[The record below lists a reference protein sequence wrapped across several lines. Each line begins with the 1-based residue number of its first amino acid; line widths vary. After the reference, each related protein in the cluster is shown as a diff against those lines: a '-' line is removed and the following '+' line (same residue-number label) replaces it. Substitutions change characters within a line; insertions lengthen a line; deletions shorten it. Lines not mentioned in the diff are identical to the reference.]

1 MNASLSK
8 RSQEAL
14 LLLAVLFV
22 TVCGLLLVYNGKTA
36 TTPYPAQSV
45 NINTADA
52 GALIDALGIDAQAA
66 QALVQERGARGG
78 FGSVNALRH
87 AKALRGIALPPPDP
101 RLVARSQ
108 SEVARAFFG
117 GLAGFLFAFAL
128 AHILVRR
135 FAARADPFLL
145 PLTALLSGLGLMM
158 TYSVKDPWRDTFV
171 FGGQVR
177 GIVFWGLLALL
188 VPLTPPFARLNLR
201 RYEYVYALAGVGLMA
216 LLLAAGHGPG
226 GVRIQVF
233 GFEPIEVIKVLL
245 ALFAAAFLAARR
257 GMGSGEMALVPPF
270 PAGKEALT
278 PQPPLRPSGSASAEA
293 GEGEYEGVS
302 PHPRPLAGEG
312 GAQRRVRA
320 SEGQARSAREKA
332 VSNTKAPLLRPADF
346 APMALLY
353 GFALLLFAIVRDLG
367 PAVLL
372 LGLLIALLYMT
383 TQRALYP
390 IVGAALLAVSAI
402 VGYKLRFGF
411 FATRV
416 VMWLH
421 PFANSDRHGEQLGQ
435 ALWGFATGGLG
446 GSGLGLG
453 DAGVMPR
460 AGSDLVFA
468 SVGEQLGL
476 VGTLATLVVYTLIL
490 ARGMQIARRA
500 VTEFDRMLASG
511 LTVLL
516 TLQAMIITG
525 GVTGLVPLT
534 GITLPFVSFGT
545 SSLVANF
552 FCVGLLLQLSDKR
565 LPPEAADLA
574 TAGWTRAARRVAL
587 AAAAYLLLGVGV
599 ARLFYVQGAAADTLA
614 VRAVR
619 TPDADGV
626 VRPHVNPRLLLFAQG
641 IARGRIL
648 DRNGLVLAQDAPRGD
663 ADGVPFLC
671 PDGRARLYA
680 GGPSCGHLLLAAE
693 GVRTDANP
701 LGQNTRL
708 RGYSSLASLLPAYR
722 GRFRPFAHAP
732 QGHDVTL
739 TIDVKLQKASLA
751 ALTKY
756 AALVRDR
763 RTGQPKHKGAAVLL
777 DVATGDTLAIVSLP
791 AFDPARLSAPQWDRL
806 HTAADKDNPLL
817 NRALAGLYPPGSV
830 FKMVTATAALRQ
842 GLDGVVVN
850 CPHTEHNVTWRFEGR
865 TYARR
870 QITDEEGFV
879 PHGRTD
885 MAKALRVSCNIYF
898 AHMALGLGPQS
909 LLQSAQQGFGLAH
922 MPSVA
927 KTGEDLPDCG
937 YGQGAILTTPLE
949 MARVAQAVANNGV
962 ELPVR
967 FAEDGAGVGH
977 RALALSPRQ
986 AARLQVLLGAVTQP
1000 GGTAQGVFD
1009 TLPVRVAGKT
1019 GSAQNNQGDGET
1031 HSWFAGFAPAQN
1043 PTFAFA
1049 CVVENGGFG
1058 RSAAAPV
1065 CRDML
1070 RAAL

>member
-8 RSQEAL
+8 RSVEAL
-14 LLLAVLFV
+14 LLLAVLLV
-22 TVCGLLLVYNGKTA
+22 TMAGLLLVYGGKLA
-36 TTPYPAQSV
+36 TVPYPAQAV
-45 NINTADA
+45 NINTASA
-52 GALIDALGIDAQAA
+52 NMLMDALGVDAATA
-66 QALVQERGARGG
+66 QALVQERSVRGG

-87 AKALRGIALPPPDP
+87 ARALRGLALPTSDP
-101 RLVARSQ
+101 RLVARSFQ
-108 SEVARAFFG
+108 SVTRVFFG
-117 GLAGFLFAFAL
+117 GLVGFVFAFAL
-128 AHILVRR
+128 AHVLVRR
-135 FAARADPFLL
+135 FAPRADPFLL

-158 TYSVKDPWRDTFV
+158 TYSVKDPWRDTLV

-177 GIVFWGLLALL
+177 GVAFWGILALL
-188 VPLTPPFARLNLR
+188 LPLTPVFARLNLR
-201 RYEYVYALAGVGLMA
+201 RYEYVYALAGVGLMV
-216 LLLAAGHGPG
+216 LLLVAGHGPG
-226 GVRIQVF
+226 GVRIQVL

-245 ALFAAAFLAARR
+245 ALFAASFLAARR
-257 GMGSGEMALVPPF
+257 GMGSGE
-270 PAGKEALT
+270 EE
-278 PQPPLRPSGSASAEA
+278 RP
-293 GEGEYEGVS
+293 
-302 PHPRPLAGEG
+302 PRP
-312 GAQRRVRA
+312 V
-320 SEGQARSAREKA
+320 ARSGGPATRANSGEPEGTTIRA
-332 VSNTKAPLLRPADF
+332 FATKAPLLRPADF

-383 TQRALYP
+383 TQRVLYP
-390 IVGAALLAVSAI
+390 LVGAGLLAISAI
-402 VGYKLRFGF
+402 VGYKLHFGF

-421 PFANSDRHGEQLGQ
+421 PFANNDRHGEQLGQ
-435 ALWGFATGGLG
+435 ALWGFATGGLV

-453 DAGVMPR
+453 NAEVMPR

-476 VGTLATLVVYTLIL
+476 VGTLATLAIYVFLL
-490 ARGMQIARRA
+490 ARGMRIAKLA

-534 GITLPFVSFGT
+534 GITLPFVSYGT

-552 FCVGLLLQLSDKR
+552 FCIGLLLQLSDKR

-574 TAGWTRAARRVAL
+574 PAGWTRAARRVAL

-599 ARLFYVQGAAADTLA
+599 ARLMVVQGVEADMVAT
-614 VRAVR
+614 RAVS
-619 TPDADGV
+619 TPDADKV

-641 IARGRIL
+641 IPRGRIL

-663 ADGVPFLC
+663 ADGVSLLC

-693 GVRTDANP
+693 GVSTDTDP
-701 LGQNTRL
+701 LGQNAWL

-732 QGHDVTL
+732 KGHDVSL
-739 TIDVKLQKASLA
+739 TVDAKLQRASLD
-751 ALTKY
+751 ALTRY
-756 AALVRDR
+756 AGLVRDR
-763 RTGQPKHKGAAVLL
+763 RTGQTKHKGAAVLL
-777 DVATGDTLAIVSLP
+777 DAATGDVLAVVSLP
-791 AFDPARLSAPQWDRL
+791 AFDPARLTLAQWSRL
-806 HTAADKDNPLL
+806 HSASDKDNPLL

-830 FKMVTATAALRQ
+830 FKMVTASAALHQ
-842 GLDGVVVN
+842 GLDNLVVN
-850 CPHTEHNVTWRFEGR
+850 CPHTEHNVTWRFQGKN
-865 TYARR
+865 YARR

-898 AHMALGLGPQS
+898 AHMALVLGPKA
-909 LLQSAQQGFGLAH
+909 LLQSAHEGYELTH
-922 MPSVA
+922 MPSAA
-927 KTGEDLPDCG
+927 KIGEDLPDCG
-937 YGQGAILTTPLE
+937 YGQGAILVTPLE
-949 MARVAQAVANNGV
+949 MARVAQAVANNGT
-962 ELPVR
+962 ELPIR
-967 FAEDGAGVGH
+967 FAADGAGVGH
-977 RALALSPRQ
+977 RAQALSPAQ
-986 AARLQVLLGAVTQP
+986 ASQLQTMLGAVTQR

-1009 TLPVRVAGKT
+1009 MLPIRVAGKT

>member
-8 RSQEAL
+8 RSAEAL
-14 LLLAVLFV
+14 LLLAVLLV
-22 TVCGLLLVYNGKTA
+22 TTCGLLLVYTGKAA
-36 TTPYPAQSV
+36 TVPYPAHSV
-45 NINTADA
+45 DINTAEA
-52 GALIDALGIDAQAA
+52 GTLIDALGVDAATA
-66 QALVQERGARGG
+66 QALVQERSARGG

-87 AKALRGIALPPPDP
+87 AHALRGLSLPPADP
-101 RLVARSQ
+101 RLVARPQ
-108 SEVARAFFG
+108 SAVARAFFG
-117 GLAGFLFAFAL
+117 GLAGFLLAFAL
-128 AHILVRR
+128 AHGLVRR
-135 FAARADPFLL
+135 FAARADPLLL

-158 TYSVKDPWRDTFV
+158 TYSVKDPWRDTLV

-177 GIVFWGLLALL
+177 GIVFWGLIALL
-188 VPLTPPFARLNLR
+188 VPLSPWFARLNLR
-201 RYEYVYALAGVGLMA
+201 RYEYVYALAGVGLMV
-216 LLLAAGHGPG
+216 LLLVAGHGPG
-226 GVRIQVF
+226 GVRIQVL
-233 GFEPIEVIKVLL
+233 GFEPVEVIKVLL
-245 ALFAAAFLAARR
+245 ALFAASFLAARR
-257 GMGSGEMALVPPF
+257 GMGSGEPDRIVPNPR
-270 PAGKEALT
+270 
-278 PQPPLRPSGSASAEA
+278 PPA
-293 GEGEYEGVS
+293 GEGGILMPGEGS
-302 PHPRPLAGEG
+302 YG

-320 SEGQARSAREKA
+320 SAAPGA
-332 VSNTKAPLLRPADF
+332 KAPLLRPAEF
-346 APMALLY
+346 APMAVLY

-372 LGLLIALLYMT
+372 LGLLIALLYLT
-383 TQRALYP
+383 TQRLLYP
-390 IVGAALLAVSAI
+390 VVGAGLLALSALI
-402 VGYKLRFGF
+402 GYKLHFGF

-435 ALWGFATGGLG
+435 ALWGFATGGLT

-453 DAGVMPR
+453 DAGTMPR

-468 SVGEQLGL
+468 SIGEQLGL
-476 VGTLATLVVYTLIL
+476 VGALATLTVYALIL
-490 ARGMQIARRA
+490 ARGMHIARNA
-500 VTEFDRMLASG
+500 VTEFDRLLAAG

-534 GITLPFVSFGT
+534 GITLPFVSYGT

-574 TAGWTRAARRVAL
+574 TPGWTRAARRVAL
-587 AAAAYLLLGVGV
+587 GAAAYLLLGVGV
-599 ARLFYVQGAAADTLA
+599 ARLMYVQGVMADRIA

-626 VRPHVNPRLLLFAQG
+626 VRPHVNPRLMLFARS
-641 IARGRIL
+641 IPRGRIL
-648 DRNGLVLAQDAPRGD
+648 DRNGVVLAQDAPMGD
-663 ADGVPFLC
+663 ADGISFLC

-680 GGPSCGHLLLAAE
+680 GGPACGHLLLAAE
-693 GVRTDANP
+693 GIRTDANP

-708 RGYSSLASLLPAYR
+708 RGYAALDGLLPAYR
-722 GRFRPFAHAP
+722 GRFRPFAHSP
-732 QGHDVTL
+732 RGQDVTL
-739 TIDVKLQKASLA
+739 TIDAKLQKASLR

-756 AALVRDR
+756 AGLVRDR

-777 DVATGDTLAIVSLP
+777 DVASGDVLAVVSLP
-791 AFDPARLSAPQWDRL
+791 AFDAARLTGPQWDRL
-806 HTAADKDNPLL
+806 HGPAGTENILL

-830 FKMVTATAALRQ
+830 FKIVTATAALHQ
-842 GLDGVVVN
+842 GLDGVLVT
-850 CPHTEHNVTWRFEGR
+850 CPHTEHNITWRFEGR
-865 TYARR
+865 HYARR

-885 MAKALRVSCNIYF
+885 LAKALRVSCNIYF
-898 AHMALGLGPQS
+898 AHMALDLGPQS
-909 LLQSAQQGFGLAH
+909 LLQTAQDGFGLAH
-922 MPSVA
+922 LPSAA
-927 KTGEDLPDCG
+927 KIGEDLPDCG

-962 ELPVR
+962 ELPLR
-967 FAEDGAGVGH
+967 FASDGAGVGH
-977 RALALSPRQ
+977 RARPLSPAQ
-986 AARLQVLLGAVTQP
+986 AARLQEMLGAVTQT

-1009 TLPVRVAGKT
+1009 GLPVRVAGKT

-1058 RSAAAPV
+1058 RRRCRPGLPGHAACRPV
-1065 CRDML
+1065 SP
-1070 RAAL
+1070 AARY

>member
-8 RSQEAL
+8 RSLEAL
-14 LLLAVLFV
+14 LLLAVLVV
-22 TVCGLLLVYNGKTA
+22 TACGLLLVYSGKAA
-36 TTPYPAQSV
+36 TTPYPAGAV
-45 NINTADA
+45 NVNTATAETLINT
-52 GALIDALGIDAQAA
+52 LGIDAQAA

-87 AKALRGIALPPPDP
+87 AHALRGAALPPADL

-108 SEVARAFFG
+108 SQVARVFYG
-117 GLAGFLFAFAL
+117 GLAGFVLAFAL
-128 AHILVRR
+128 AHVLVRR

-158 TYSVKDPWRDTFV
+158 TYSVKDPWRDTLV

-188 VPLTPPFARLNLR
+188 IPLTPLFARLNLR
-201 RYEYVYALAGVGLMA
+201 RYEYVYALAGVWLMV
-216 LLLAAGHGPG
+216 LLLVAGHGPG
-226 GVRIQVF
+226 GARIQVF
-233 GFEPIEVIKVLL
+233 GFEPIEIIKVLL

-257 GMGSGEMALVPPF
+257 GMGSGEEAPASRPAA
-270 PAGKEALT
+270 PSAGEAGK
-278 PQPPLRPSGSASAEA
+278 P
-293 GEGEYEGVS
+293 VS
-302 PHPRPLAGEG
+302 
-312 GAQRRVRA
+312 
-320 SEGQARSAREKA
+320 SM
-332 VSNTKAPLLRPADF
+332 KAPLLRPADF

-383 TQRALYP
+383 TQRLLYP
-390 IVGAALLAVSAI
+390 VVGAALLAVSAI
-402 VGYKLRFGF
+402 VGYKLHFGF

-421 PFANSDRHGEQLGQ
+421 PFSNTDRHGEQLGQ
-435 ALWGFATGGLG
+435 ALWGFATGGLT

-453 DAGVMPR
+453 DANVMPR

-476 VGTLATLVVYTLIL
+476 VGTLATLIVYTLLL
-490 ARGMQIARRA
+490 ARGMRIARLA

-552 FCVGLLLQLSDKR
+552 FCIGLLLQLSGKR

-574 TAGWTRAARRVAL
+574 TPGWTRAARRVAL
-587 AAAAYLLLGVGV
+587 AAVAYLLLGVGV
-599 ARLFYVQGAAADTLA
+599 ARLMYVQGIAADALA

-619 TPDADGV
+619 IPDADGV

-701 LGQNTRL
+701 IGQNARL

-722 GRFRPFAHAP
+722 ARFRPFAHSP
-732 QGHDVTL
+732 QGHDVSL
-739 TIDVKLQKASLA
+739 TVDANLQKASLA

-763 RTGQPKHKGAAVLL
+763 RTGLPKHKGAAVLL

-791 AFDPARLSAPQWDRL
+791 AFDPSRLTAPQWERL
-806 HTAADKDNPLL
+806 HTALDKDNPLL

-842 GLDGVVVN
+842 GLDGLVVN
-850 CPHTEHNVTWRFEGR
+850 CPHTEHNVTWRFEGKA
-865 TYARR
+865 YARR

-885 MAKALRVSCNIYF
+885 MAKALRVSCNVYF
-898 AHMALGLGPQS
+898 AHMALGLGPSS
-909 LLQSAQQGFGLAH
+909 LLQSAQDGFGLSH

-927 KTGEDLPDCG
+927 KVGEDLPDCG

-962 ELPVR
+962 ELPIR
-967 FAEDGAGVGH
+967 FAADGAGVGH
-977 RALALSPRQ
+977 RALALSPAQ
-986 AARLQVLLGAVTQP
+986 AARLQAMLGAVTQR

-1009 TLPVRVAGKT
+1009 NLPVRVAGKT

>member
-8 RSQEAL
+8 RSLEAL
-14 LLLAVLFV
+14 LLLAVLLV
-22 TVCGLLLVYNGKTA
+22 TVCGLLLVYSGKAA
-36 TTPYPAQSV
+36 TTPYPAGAV
-45 NINTADA
+45 NVNTATAETLINT
-52 GALIDALGIDAQAA
+52 LGIDAQTA

-87 AKALRGIALPPPDP
+87 ARALRGVALPPADL

-108 SEVARAFFG
+108 SNVARVFFG
-117 GLAGFLFAFAL
+117 GLAGFVLAFAL

-135 FAARADPFLL
+135 FASRADPFLL

-158 TYSVKDPWRDTFV
+158 TYSVKDPWRDTLV

-188 VPLTPPFARLNLR
+188 IPLTPPFARLNLR
-201 RYEYVYALAGVGLMA
+201 RYEYVYALAGVGLMV
-216 LLLAAGHGPG
+216 LLLVAGHGPG

-233 GFEPIEVIKVLL
+233 GFEPIEIIKVLL

-257 GMGSGEMALVPPF
+257 GMGSGEEALASRPPS
-270 PAGKEALT
+270 AQEALT
-278 PQPPLRPSGSASAEA
+278 PQPPLPQA
-293 GEGEYEGVS
+293 GGGEHERLI
-302 PHPRPLAGEG
+302 PNPRPLAGEG
-312 GAQRRVRA
+312 QARGARVRA
-320 SEGQARSAREKA
+320 
-332 VSNTKAPLLRPADF
+332 VSDTKAPLLRPADF

-383 TQRALYP
+383 TQRVLYP
-390 IVGAALLAVSAI
+390 LVGAALLAVSAV
-402 VGYKLRFGF
+402 VGYKLHFGF

-421 PFANSDRHGEQLGQ
+421 PFSNTDRHGEQLGQ
-435 ALWGFATGGLG
+435 ALWGFATGGLT

-476 VGTLATLVVYTLIL
+476 VGTLATLVVYTLLL
-490 ARGMQIARRA
+490 ARGMQVARLA

-552 FCVGLLLQLSDKR
+552 FCVGLLLQLSGKR

-574 TAGWTRAARRVAL
+574 TPGWTRAARRVSL
-587 AAAAYLLLGVGV
+587 GAATYLLLGVGV
-599 ARLFYVQGAAADTLA
+599 ARLMSVQGVAADALA

-641 IARGRIL
+641 ISRGRIL

-671 PDGRARLYA
+671 PDWRARLYA

-693 GVRTDANP
+693 GIRTDANP
-701 LGQNTRL
+701 LGQNARL
-708 RGYSSLASLLPAYR
+708 RGYSSLAGLLPAYR
-722 GRFRPFAHAP
+722 ARFRPFAHTP
-732 QGHDVTL
+732 QGQDVSL
-739 TIDVKLQKASLA
+739 TVDVKLQKASLA

-763 RTGQPKHKGAAVLL
+763 RTGLPKHKGAAVLL

-791 AFDPARLSAPQWDRL
+791 AFDPARLTAPQWERL
-806 HTAADKDNPLL
+806 HTALDKDNPLL

-850 CPHTEHNVTWRFEGR
+850 CPHTEHNLTWRFEGKA
-865 TYARR
+865 YARR

-885 MAKALRVSCNIYF
+885 MAKALRVSCNVYF
-898 AHMALGLGPQS
+898 AHMAIDLGPLS
-909 LLQSAQQGFGLAH
+909 LLQSAQGGFGLSH

-927 KTGEDLPDCG
+927 KVGEDLPDCG

-949 MARVAQAVANNGV
+949 MARVAQAVANNGL

-967 FAEDGAGVGH
+967 FAADGAGVGH
-977 RALALSPRQ
+977 RALALSPAQ
-986 AARLQVLLGAVTQP
+986 AARLQAMLGAVTQR

-1009 TLPVRVAGKT
+1009 NLPVRVAGKT
-1019 GSAQNNQGDGET
+1019 GSAQNNQGDGVT

-1070 RAAL
+1070 RVAL

>member
-1 MNASLSK
+1 MNASSSQ
-8 RSQEAL
+8 RSAEAL
-14 LLLAVLFV
+14 LLLAVLVV
-22 TVCGLLLVYNGKTA
+22 TLCGLLLVYGGKTA
-36 TTPYPAQSV
+36 TTPYPASAV
-45 NINTADA
+45 NINTAAA
-52 GALIDALGIDAQAA
+52 GTFIDTLGIDAAAA
-66 QALVQERGARGG
+66 QALVQERAARGG
-78 FGSVNALRH
+78 FRSVNALRH
-87 AKALRGIALPPPDP
+87 AHALRGFAVPPADP

-108 SEVARAFFG
+108 GEVARAFFG
-117 GLAGFLFAFAL
+117 GLAGFVLAFAL

-135 FAARADPFLL
+135 FTPRADPFLL

-158 TYSVKDPWRDTFV
+158 TYSVKDPWRDTLV

-177 GIVFWGLLALL
+177 GVVFWGLLALL
-188 VPLTPPFARLNLR
+188 VPLTPLFARLNLR
-201 RYEYVYALAGVGLMA
+201 RYEYVYALAGVGLM
-216 LLLAAGHGPG
+216 LLLLVAGHGPG
-226 GVRIQVF
+226 GVRIQVLS
-233 GFEPIEVIKVLL
+233 FEPVEVIKVLL
-245 ALFAAAFLAARR
+245 ALFAASFLAARR
-257 GMGSGEMALVPPF
+257 GMGSGET
-270 PAGKEALT
+270 ALT
-278 PQPPLRPSGSASAEA
+278 PQPPLPQA
-293 GEGEYEGVS
+293 GEGEHERLT
-302 PHPRPLAGEG
+302 PNPRPRAGEG
-312 GAQRRVRA
+312 GILMPG
-320 SEGQARSAREKA
+320 EGTPGQARSARVRA
-332 VSNTKAPLLRPADF
+332 VSDTKAPLLRPADF

-353 GFALLLFAIVRDLG
+353 GFALLLFAVVRDLG

-383 TQRALYP
+383 TQRVLYP

-402 VGYKLRFGF
+402 VGYKLHFGF

-421 PFANSDRHGEQLGQ
+421 PFANNDRHGEQLGQ
-435 ALWGFATGGLG
+435 ALWGFATGGLT

-476 VGTLATLVVYTLIL
+476 VGTLATLAVYTLLL
-490 ARGMQIARRA
+490 ARGMHIARRA

-534 GITLPFVSFGT
+534 GITLPFVSYGT

-574 TAGWTRAARRVAL
+574 PPGWTRAARRVTL
-587 AAAAYLLLGVGV
+587 AAAIYLLLGVGV
-599 ARLFYVQGAAADTLA
+599 ARLFYVQGVAADTLA

-641 IARGRIL
+641 IPRGRIL
-648 DRNGLVLAQDAPRGD
+648 DRNGLVLAQDARCGD

-671 PDGRARLYA
+671 PDGRARSYA

-693 GVRTDANP
+693 GARTDANP
-701 LGQNTRL
+701 LGQNARL
-708 RGYSSLASLLPAYR
+708 RGYASLAGLLPAYR
-722 GRFRPFAHAP
+722 ARFRPFAHAP
-732 QGHDVTL
+732 QGRDVTL

-756 AALVRDR
+756 AALARDR
-763 RTGQPKHKGAAVLL
+763 RTGLPKHKGAAVLL

-791 AFDPARLSAPQWDRL
+791 AFDPARLTAPQWNRL
-806 HTAADKDNPLL
+806 HTAEDKDNPLL

-842 GLDGVVVN
+842 GLDGVVVT

-865 TYARR
+865 PYARR

-879 PHGRTD
+879 PHGRAD
-885 MAKALRVSCNIYF
+885 MAKALRVSCNVYF
-898 AHMALGLGPQS
+898 AHMALDLGPNN
-909 LLQSAQQGFGLAH
+909 LLQSAQEGFGLAH

-949 MARVAQAVANNGV
+949 MARVAQAVANSGV

-967 FAEDGAGVGH
+967 FAEGGAGVGH
-977 RALALSPRQ
+977 RALALSPSQ
-986 AARLQVLLGAVTQP
+986 AARLQTMLGAVTQR

-1009 TLPVRVAGKT
+1009 NLPVRVAGKT

>member
-1 MNASLSK
+1 MNASLSQ
-8 RSQEAL
+8 RSTETL
-14 LLLAVLFV
+14 LLLAVFLV
-22 TVCGLLLVYNGKTA
+22 TVCGLLLVYGGKTA
-36 TTPYPAQSV
+36 TTPYPAQAV
-45 NINTADA
+45 NVNTATVDT
-52 GALIDALGIDAQAA
+52 LVNALGIDAQAA
-66 QALVQERGARGG
+66 SALVRERDARGG

-87 AKALRGIALPPPDP
+87 AHALRGAALPPADP
-101 RLVARSQ
+101 RLVARAPGQ
-108 SEVARAFFG
+108 VARVFFG
-117 GLAGFLFAFAL
+117 GVAGFVLAFAL
-128 AHILVRR
+128 AHVLVRR
-135 FAARADPFLL
+135 FASRADPFLL

-158 TYSVKDPWRDTFV
+158 TYSVKDPWRDTLV

-177 GIVFWGLLALL
+177 GVVFWGLLALL
-188 VPLTPPFARLNLR
+188 APLTPVFARLNLR
-201 RYEYVYALAGVGLMA
+201 RYEYVYALGGVGLM
-216 LLLAAGHGPG
+216 LLLLVAGHGPG

-257 GMGSGEMALVPPF
+257 GMGSGE
-270 PAGKEALT
+270 EALAR
-278 PQPPLRPSGSASAEA
+278 Q
-293 GEGEYEGVS
+293 
-302 PHPRPLAGEG
+302 PLAPSS
-312 GAQRRVRA
+312 GAA
-320 SEGQARSAREKA
+320 EKA
-332 VSNTKAPLLRPADF
+332 ASSTKAPLLRPADF
-346 APMALLY
+346 APMAVLY

-383 TQRALYP
+383 TQRVLYP
-390 IVGAALLAVSAI
+390 IIGAALLALSAI
-402 VGYKLRFGF
+402 AGYKLHFGF

-421 PFANSDRHGEQLGQ
+421 PFANGDRHGEQLGQ
-435 ALWGFATGGLG
+435 ALWGFSTGGLT

-453 DAGVMPR
+453 DAQVMPR

-468 SVGEQLGL
+468 SIGEQLGL
-476 VGTLATLVVYTLIL
+476 VGTLATLVVYVLVL
-490 ARGMQIARRA
+490 ARGMRIAKCA
-500 VTEFDRMLASG
+500 VTEFDRMLAAG
-511 LTVLL
+511 LTTLL

-574 TAGWTRAARRVAL
+574 TLGWTRAARRVAL
-587 AAAAYLLLGVGV
+587 TSAAFLLLGVGV
-599 ARLFYVQGAAADTLA
+599 ARLIYVQGIAADTLA

-619 TPDADGV
+619 TPDADKII
-626 VRPHVNPRLLLFAQG
+626 RPHVNPRLLLFAQG
-641 IARGRIL
+641 IPRGRIL

-663 ADGVPFLC
+663 ADGVPFLS

-680 GGPSCGHLLLAAE
+680 GGPSCGHVLLAAE
-693 GVRTDANP
+693 GVRTDTNP
-701 LGQNTRL
+701 LGQNARL
-708 RGYSSLASLLPAYR
+708 RGYSSLAGLLPAYR
-722 GRFRPFAHAP
+722 ARFRPFAHSP
-732 QGHDVTL
+732 KGHDVSL
-739 TIDVKLQKASLA
+739 TIDVKLQKASLS

-763 RTGQPKHKGAAVLL
+763 RTGLPKHKGAAVLL
-777 DVATGDTLAIVSLP
+777 DVSTGDTLAIVSLP
-791 AFDPARLSAPQWDRL
+791 AFDPARLTAPQWDRL
-806 HTAADKDNPLL
+806 HAPGDQDNILL

-842 GLDGVVVN
+842 GLDGAVVN
-850 CPHTEHNVTWRFEGR
+850 CPHTEHNVSWRFDHKR
-865 TYARR
+865 YARR

-885 MAKALRVSCNIYF
+885 MAKALRVSCNVYF
-898 AHMALGLGPQS
+898 AHMAIGLGPAA
-909 LLQSAQQGFGLAH
+909 LVQSAQGGFGLAH
-922 MPSVA
+922 MPSIA

-967 FAEDGAGVGH
+967 FAADGAGVGH
-977 RALALSPRQ
+977 RALALSPAQ
-986 AARLQVLLGAVTQP
+986 AAQLQAMLGAVTGR

-1009 TLPVRVAGKT
+1009 GLPVRVAGKT

-1065 CRDML
+1065 CRDIL